1 MNRLEQMK
9 KVARLY
15 KKNKPIEEIAREMD
29 LSKTVI
35 YKWLYDMGLKNK
47 KSEPVHVKIVK
58 MYQEGK
64 SSFEIA
70 YKLEISRS
78 YVTSVLRDAGL
89 IQRRYLNEEERL
101 ITEDTVYAN
110 KRKIKKETVE
120 FEGKRYEVINHLFFT
135 EE

>member
-9 KVARLY
+9 KVARMY
-15 KKNKPIEEIAREMD
+15 KRNKSIEEIAKEME

-35 YKWLYDMGLKNK
+35 YKWLYAMGLKNK
-47 KSEPVHVKIVK
+47 KAEPVHVKIVK

-70 YKLEISRS
+70 FKLEISRN
-78 YVTSVLRDAGL
+78 YVNSVLREAGL
-89 IQRRYLNEEERL
+89 VQRRYLSEEERL
-101 ITEDTVYAN
+101 ITEDTIYAN

-120 FEGKRYEVINHLFFT
+120 FEGKKYEVINHLFFT

>member
-15 KKNKPIEEIAREMD
+15 KQNKSTEEIAKEME

-35 YKWLYDMGLKNK
+35 YKWLYAMGLKNK
-47 KSEPVHVKIVK
+47 KAEPVHVKIVK

-70 YKLEISRS
+70 FKLEISRN
-78 YVTSVLRDAGL
+78 YVNSVLRDAGL
-89 IQRRYLNEEERL
+89 RQRRYLSEEERL

-110 KRKIKKETVE
+110 KRKIKKETVD

>member
-15 KKNKPIEEIAREMD
+15 KQNKSTEEIAKEME

-35 YKWLYDMGLKNK
+35 YKWLYAMWLKNK
-47 KSEPVHVKIVK
+47 KAEPVHVKIVK
-58 MYQEGK
+58 MYKEGK

-70 YKLEISRS
+70 FKLEISRN
-78 YVTSVLRDAGL
+78 YVNSVLRDAGL
-89 IQRRYLNEEERL
+89 VQRRYLSEEERL

-110 KRKIKKETVE
+110 KRKIKKETVD

>member
-9 KVARLY
+9 KVAELY
-15 KKNKPIEEIAREMD
+15 KKKKTVEEIATEME
-29 LSKTVI
+29 LSRTVI
-35 YKWLYDMGLKNK
+35 YKWLYAMGLRNK
-47 KSEPVHVKIVK
+47 KGEPVHVKIVK

-70 YKLEISRS
+70 FKLEISRS

-89 IQRRYLNEEERL
+89 VQKRYLSEEERL
-101 ITEDTVYAN
+101 ITEDTVYA
-110 KRKIKKETVE
+110 KERKIKKEIIK
-120 FEGKRYEVINHLFFT
+120 FEGKKYEVINHLFFT

>member
-15 KKNKPIEEIAREMD
+15 KKNKPIEEIAKDMD
-29 LSKTVI
+29 LSKAVI
-35 YKWLYDMGLKNK
+35 YKWLYAMGLKNK

-70 YKLEISRS
+70 FKLEISRN

-89 IQRRYLNEEERL
+89 VQKKYLSEEERL
-101 ITEDTVYAN
+101 ITKDTVYAN
-110 KRKIKKETVE
+110 KRKIKKETVD

-135 EE
+135 EQ

>member
-15 KKNKPIEEIAREMD
+15 KQNKSTEEIAKEME

-35 YKWLYDMGLKNK
+35 YKWLYAMGLKNK
-47 KSEPVHVKIVK
+47 KAEPVHVKIVK

-70 YKLEISRS
+70 FKLEISRS

-89 IQRRYLNEEERL
+89 VQRRYLSEEERL

-120 FEGKRYEVINHLFFT
+120 FEGKKYEVINHLFFT

>member
-35 YKWLYDMGLKNK
+35 YKWLYAMGLKNK
-47 KSEPVHVKIVK
+47 KAEPVHVKIVK

-70 YKLEISRS
+70 FKLEISRN
-78 YVTSVLRDAGL
+78 YVNSVLRDAGL
-89 IQRRYLNEEERL
+89 VQRRYLSEEERL

-120 FEGKRYEVINHLFFT
+120 FEGKKYEVINHLFFT